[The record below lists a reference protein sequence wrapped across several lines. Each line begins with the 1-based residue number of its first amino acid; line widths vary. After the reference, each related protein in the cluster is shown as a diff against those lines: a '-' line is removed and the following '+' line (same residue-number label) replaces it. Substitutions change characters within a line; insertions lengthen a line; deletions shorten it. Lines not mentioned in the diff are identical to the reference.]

1 MAELNKVT
9 RCYRCGVI
17 LQTDDPT
24 AEGYISRDIVEKYP
38 DGLLL
43 CNNCFEN
50 ERFNDTPQ
58 EPKFEEEFQ
67 TILDTVKK
75 TNGLIVYVI
84 DVFSFEGS
92 FITKL
97 NHSIKDLDV
106 LVVANKRDLMPKN
119 TNDDELINYL
129 WHRTRMVNLKVR
141 DIVLTSTN
149 TGYNIDYM
157 FQKIMNLAGNRDVY
171 FLGASVSGKTSLINQ
186 LLKFYKNN
194 TNKLILR
201 VPFKGTNL
209 QALRIPITNKTYIY
223 ELPGTDINN
232 SVLSKVERSVQNII
246 SPKKAVEARKIGLFP
261 NSTIALG
268 NLAFI
273 ELLGEKKTNINLFAS
288 NFIEVK
294 FKRWDS
300 EKYLKYILE
309 KKNIKPVSGNLLRFN
324 DYDVYDFH
332 ITEEG
337 SRDIG
342 ILGLGWFNF
351 EGNNQTFRIIVP
363 KGVYVYTTR
372 GKVNL

>member
-119 TNDDELINYL
+119 TNDDELINY
-129 WHRTRMVNLKVR
+129 
-141 DIVLTSTN
+141 I
-149 TGYNIDYM
+149 
-157 FQKIMNLAGNRDVY
+157 
-171 FLGASVSGKTSLINQ
+171 
-186 LLKFYKNN
+186 
-194 TNKLILR
+194 
-201 VPFKGTNL
+201 
-209 QALRIPITNKTYIY
+209 
-223 ELPGTDINN
+223 
-232 SVLSKVERSVQNII
+232 
-246 SPKKAVEARKIGLFP
+246 
-261 NSTIALG
+261 
-268 NLAFI
+268 
-273 ELLGEKKTNINLFAS
+273 
-288 NFIEVK
+288 
-294 FKRWDS
+294 
-300 EKYLKYILE
+300 
-309 KKNIKPVSGNLLRFN
+309 
-324 DYDVYDFH
+324 
-332 ITEEG
+332 
-337 SRDIG
+337 
-342 ILGLGWFNF
+342 
-351 EGNNQTFRIIVP
+351 
-363 KGVYVYTTR
+363 
-372 GKVNL
+372 